1 MTPGD
6 RPRAIP
12 VLLACG
18 AVLGAT
24 SSARAQSPEAEVLF
38 REGKKL
44 IQSGKLADGCDK
56 IEASEKLETSVGT
69 LLNLG
74 DCREKLGE
82 LASAWAAFR
91 KAEARAKHAG
101 SDEKRRAEARRRAAL
116 IEPKLAYLVVQIERS
131 TEGLVV
137 TRDGTPV
144 IDELWNTAV
153 PVDPGTYELS
163 AAAPGHKP
171 WRTQVTVEPRA
182 RRRTVIVPALEPAP
196 EPPPA
201 PAIAVVAPAP
211 QPVLAVRAAPAA
223 RRAGTWTTARKVS
236 AVFAGAGAAVLG
248 AGAYFGWR
256 SHSLADQSDQR
267 CPLRMCGDPEG
278 LRLNEAARTAALR
291 ANILYATGGAAAVTA
306 AVLWL
311 SGKPGETRIKPGA
324 AGTVGVTVVG
334 RF

>member
-6 RPRAIP
+6 RPRAIT
-12 VLLACG
+12 VLFACG
-18 AVLGAT
+18 AALGAAR
-24 SSARAQSPEAEVLF
+24 SARAQSPEAEVLF

-56 IEASEKLETSVGT
+56 IEASEKLESSVGT

-82 LASAWAAFR
+82 LASSWAAFR

-101 SDEKRRAEARRRAAL
+101 NDEKRRAEARRRAAL
-116 IEPKLAYLVVQIERS
+116 IEPKLAYLVVQIERPI
-131 TEGLVV
+131 EGLVV
-137 TRDGTPV
+137 TRDGAPV

-153 PVDPGTYELS
+153 PVDPGTYELT
-163 AAAPGHKP
+163 AAAPGHMP
-171 WRTQVTVEPRA
+171 WRTKVTVEPRV
-182 RRRTVIVPALEPAP
+182 RRRAVTIPALEPAP

-201 PAIAVVAPAP
+201 PIVAVVAPAP
-211 QPVLAVRAAPAA
+211 RPSLAVHAAPAP
-223 RRAGTWTTARKVS
+223 RGPGTWTTARKAS
-236 AVFAGAGAAVLG
+236 AVFAGTGAAVLG

-256 SHSLADQSDQR
+256 SHSLADEADRR
-267 CPLRMCGDPEG
+267 CPLVTCGDPEG
-278 LRLNEAARTAALR
+278 LRLNGDARTAATR
-291 ANILYATGGAAAVTA
+291 ANILYATGTAAGVTA

-311 SGKPGETRIKPGA
+311 AGKPGETRIKPGA

-334 RF
+334 KF

>member
-1 MTPGD
+1 MTPGE
-6 RPRAIP
+6 RPRAI
-12 VLLACG
+12 
-18 AVLGAT
+18 AVLFACSALLGAPP
-24 SSARAQSPEAEVLF
+24 SARAQSAEAEVLF

-44 IQSGKLADGCDK
+44 IQSGKLAAGCDK
-56 IEASEKLETSVGT
+56 IEASEKLESSVGA

-101 SDEKRRAEARRRAAL
+101 NDEKRRAEARRRAAL

-137 TRDGTPV
+137 TRDGAPV

-153 PVDPGTYELS
+153 PVDPGTYELV

-171 WRTQVTVEPRA
+171 WRTKVTVEPRA
-182 RRRTVIVPALEPAP
+182 RRRVVAIPALEPAP

-201 PAIAVVAPAP
+201 PAVAVVT
-211 QPVLAVRAAPAA
+211 PVAGATLGMRATAAP
-223 RRAGTWTTARKVS
+223 RRAGTWTTKRKAS
-236 AVFAGAGAAVLG
+236 AVFASAGAVVLG

-256 SHSLADQSDQR
+256 SHALANQSDER
-267 CPLRMCGDPEG
+267 CPLVMCGDPEG
-278 LRLNEAARTAALR
+278 LRLNEQARTAATR

-324 AGTVGVTVVG
+324 AGNVGITVVG
-334 RF
+334 KF